1 MANENIEDVIKKVI
15 LGEGFLAENA
25 EEQEITEDEDTSD
38 EGELYE
44 EELDEA
50 KDEDESEDEESE
62 DEESEDEES
71 EDEEEEEED
80 SEEEDSKGKKK
91 MPAFLKGKFG
101 KKGKSE
107 EVKEYAEM
115 QPTGMTTTHSSSSP
129 ASPIK
134 KKVKPGMATKKP
146 MKMAEAASDYASTEI
161 THDVNK
167 KGAKIAEPTGDNSG
181 KNQATIKAKPSAA
194 KAEAKYPEVGQ
205 GKKKEV
211 KEDIDALFSG
221 QELSED
227 FKTSAAT
234 LFEAHLN
241 ERVREIEEEVQA
253 KYESLLEQHT
263 VAVTEELVERIDD
276 YLNYVVEEWMQE
288 NRLAVEQGLRTEI
301 TENFISN
308 LRGLFAESYIEV
320 PEEKLDLFESTVEEV
335 ESLDGEL
342 QEQVEKNIELSEEVE
357 QLKCEI
363 VFREIAEGLADTD
376 VEKLRRLAEDLDF
389 DTVEQFAEKVAVL
402 RENIENIGTVAEE
415 AAEEESLEESYEE
428 TSEASPLVEA
438 FVRSMGKR
446 EE

>member
-1 MANENIEDVIKKVI
+1 MANEKIEDVIKKVI

-25 EEQEITEDEDTSD
+25 EEQDTPESEDTSD
-38 EGELYE
+38 EDAIAEEEVYEDGEEIVE
-44 EELDEA
+44 EELEEA
-50 KDEDESEDEESE
+50 KDEESEEE
-62 DEESEDEES
+62 EE
-71 EDEEEEEED
+71 EDEEEEEAEED
-80 SEEEDSKGKKK
+80 EEDSKGKKK

-101 KKGKSE
+101 KK
-107 EVKEYAEM
+107 KE
-115 QPTGMTTTHSSSSP
+115 
-129 ASPIK
+129 
-134 KKVKPGMATKKP
+134 KVE
-146 MKMAEAASDYASTEI
+146 EAASDYASEKMYKTA
-161 THDVNK
+161 NGK
-167 KGAKIAEPTGDNSG
+167 KAEVPAPTGDASG

-194 KAEAKYPEVGQ
+194 KAETKIPEV
-205 GKKKEV
+205 KPTV
-211 KEDIDALFSG
+211 KEDIAVLLSG
-221 QELSED
+221 QELSEE
-227 FKTSAAT
+227 FKASAAT

-241 ERVREIEEEVQA
+241 ERVHQIEEEVKA
-253 KYESLLEQHT
+253 KYEELLEQHT

-301 TENFISN
+301 TENFIAN

-335 ESLDGEL
+335 ENLDGEL
-342 QEQVEKNIELSEEVE
+342 QSQVEKNMELAEEVE

-363 VFREIAEGLADTD
+363 VFREIAEGLADTE

-389 DTVEQFAEKVAVL
+389 DTVEQFAEKVSVL
-402 RENIENIGTVAEE
+402 RENIETIGSPVAEE

-438 FVRSMGKR
+438 YVRSMSKR

>member
-1 MANENIEDVIKKVI
+1 MANEKIEDVIKKVI

-25 EEQEITEDEDTSD
+25 EEQEITEGEDTSD
-38 EGELYE
+38 EEAIAE
-44 EELDEA
+44 EELHEEEIEEA
-50 KDEDESEDEESE
+50 KEEESE

-71 EDEEEEEED
+71 EDEDEEED

-101 KKGKSE
+101 KKGKTEVE
-107 EVKEYAEM
+107 EAV
-115 QPTGMTTTHSSSSP
+115 
-129 ASPIK
+129 
-134 KKVKPGMATKKP
+134 
-146 MKMAEAASDYASTEI
+146 SDYADKKMYQTVNGKSAEI
-161 THDVNK
+161 V
-167 KGAKIAEPTGDNSG
+167 APTGDASG
-181 KNQATIKAKPSAA
+181 KNQGSIKAKKSDANGKVEKP
-194 KAEAKYPEVGQ
+194 KA
-205 GKKKEV
+205 V

-241 ERVREIEEEVQA
+241 ERTRQIEEEVQA
-253 KYESLLEQHT
+253 QYEDLLEQHT

-301 TENFISN
+301 TENFIGN
-308 LRGLFAESYIEV
+308 LRSLFAESYIEV

-335 ESLDGEL
+335 ENLDGEL
-342 QEQVEKNIELSEEVE
+342 QSQVEKNMELVEEVE

-363 VFREIAEGLADTD
+363 VFREISEGLTDTE

-389 DTVEQFAEKVAVL
+389 DTVEQFAEKVGVL
-402 RENIENIGTVAEE
+402 RENIESIGSVAEE
-415 AAEEESLEESYEE
+415 TAEEESLEESYEE
-428 TSEASPLVEA
+428 ATEASPLVEA
-438 FVRSMGKR
+438 YVRSMSKK